1 LGLAALF
8 ASLAVGSALATGVEV
23 SIQREETRVR
33 VLFTGTLESAESIEG
48 PWSSVPGA
56 ASPYEIP
63 AAEITRFFRARDAD
77 GESVFASASAAGLTV
92 EGPLQQHFELALA
105 GLPDGIFPPRREKPW
120 FEGTLHYAG
129 LELPVELRVRGNSS
143 LQECP
148 FPKLKFKLDREHRV
162 GTPFADA
169 REIKIGTHCA
179 EGGEGPVGRLRDQ
192 RAAFRE
198 ALAYEAMATLRF
210 TTPRIRRAV
219 ITYFDTSEGSEGRE
233 TGWQVTRHAF
243 LLEDIEVLAE
253 RLGGRALSDEEIGKL
268 TDARLDKV
276 LITELHLLHALLGN
290 WDYQLSVDG
299 RWLWNTEVIA
309 FPDGSYLPVPGD
321 FDLASW
327 VTGVVRR
334 AAPHD
339 YHPEMPDVEREARY
353 RVEQLA
359 TSVGAEV
366 FAEAAHRFS
375 TSWHALDQLVAGA
388 AIDAAG
394 RTNAG
399 RHLAAFAAAIGE

>member
-1 LGLAALF
+1 MVASGAA
-8 ASLAVGSALATGVEV
+8 VEV
-23 SIQREETRVR
+23 SIRREAARVQ
-33 VLFTGTLESAESIEG
+33 VLFAGTLESAERIEG
-48 PWSSVPGA
+48 PWSSVPGG

-63 AAEITRFFRARDAD
+63 AAEITRFFRARDAAS
-77 GESVFASASAAGLTV
+77 ESVFASASVAGLSV
-92 EGPLQQHFELALA
+92 EGPLQQHFVLALA

-120 FEGTLHYAG
+120 FAGTVRYAG

-148 FPKLKFKLDREHRV
+148 FPKLKFKLDREHRE

-198 ALAYEAMATLRF
+198 ALAYEAMATLLF
-210 TTPRIRRAV
+210 TTPRVRRAE
-219 ITYFDTSEGSEGRE
+219 ITYSDASAGREGRE
-233 TGWQVTRHAF
+233 TGWQVARQAF
-243 LLEDIEVLAE
+243 LLEDIEVVAE

-268 TDARLDKV
+268 TDARSDEV

-327 VTGVVRR
+327 VTGVVRH

-359 TSVGAEV
+359 KSVGAEV
-366 FAEAAHRFS
+366 FAEATHRFS
-375 TSWHALDQLVAGA
+375 THRHALDQLVAGA

-394 RTNAG
+394 RTNAT
-399 RHLAAFAAAIGE
+399 RQLAAFYTALGE